1 MIKIKHNYDETK
13 FKWLWAKYVK
23 AGNIEKHC
31 TACLIGPY
39 SKKFSGST
47 NKDLLSQPVLVMD
60 EFPEGSYEAIYF
72 CGVLKKGYLNKNP
85 LKNNYQHNVHLA
97 VRPVEG
103 GHDIWDFENWHVE
116 IEGGVVERIP
126 ATYELA
132 EKFFHAPYNSHYYT
146 CRIFRWM
153 VGHFFPEELIDTTYG
168 YPEIIYEKGTER
180 AINLYELF
188 STIRENGFNC
198 AKLYFEENND
208 SETYFDELVDN
219 YRSVTPGFV
228 KPIRDT
234 RIFTFKNRLFDRAD
248 FTEETLIRASTGGA
262 DYMEYEH
269 NTYLIYDG
277 IELHLSEELL
287 LWPLFEIGIED
298 YLDMKMQDQERRFI
312 PVETLQRTIQ
322 RVKAGETYY

>member
-1 MIKIKHNYDETK
+1 M
-13 FKWLWAKYVK
+13 
-23 AGNIEKHC
+23 
-31 TACLIGPY
+31 
-39 SKKFSGST
+39 
-47 NKDLLSQPVLVMD
+47 
-60 EFPEGSYEAIYF
+60 
-72 CGVLKKGYLNKNP
+72 
-85 LKNNYQHNVHLA
+85 
-97 VRPVEG
+97 
-103 GHDIWDFENWHVE
+103 
-116 IEGGVVERIP
+116 
-126 ATYELA
+126 
-132 EKFFHAPYNSHYYT
+132 
-146 CRIFRWM
+146 
-153 VGHFFPEELIDTTYG
+153 IDTTYG